1 MAPSAA
7 AAARI
12 LHTLTQNFLNFGR
25 FTPNQHLFP
34 DFRLILPGDF
44 LFSPN
49 ILSQLSHIHMV
60 ICSLKHS
67 FYTINGH
74 YGVYVCYITRAQPM
88 VPWYCGWFEGVTP
101 TDRTKQIPP
110 HTHTTGSLKTN
121 THRPMVRERERESM
135 VGQRGGR
142 EGRLH
147 LKPSFTYLPSSIF
160 HIANFYFFSTIFHDK
175 LSETF
180 STHGEK

>member
-1 MAPSAA
+1 MAPPAA
-7 AAARI
+7 ATRI

-34 DFRLILPGDF
+34 DFRRLLPGDF

-88 VPWYCGWFEGVTP
+88 VPLYCGWFEGVTP

-121 THRPMVRERERESM
+121 THRPMVRERER
-135 VGQRGGR
+135 VWLGR
-142 EGRLH
+142 EGGGRGDCISNHPLH
-147 LKPSFTYLPSSIF
+147 ICLHQYSI
-160 HIANFYFFSTIFHDK
+160 
-175 LSETF
+175 
-180 STHGEK
+180 